1 MKIVRSMQEV
11 NQVFRPKGV
20 YDGRAIFYSSRE
32 YPFEDGHQEFQ
43 VEVPDRGDFKVRL
56 KKVATINPEALQR
69 YIRGQQ
75 CLDKSVLTVINACN
89 VAVRMDPI
97 QNNPF
102 NARSFFT
109 PEGQRALGRGIMLW
123 RGYLQSVRP
132 STGRL
137 VVNLDVSTGT
147 FYKGGPLIGLC
158 LEFLGV
164 FGNPEPH
171 LTGPMDKRKRNDLI
185 KFIRN
190 LKVKTQKKGEGPKI
204 RPIKD
209 LSKDG
214 ADDHMFPQA
223 DGNITTIAAFFSMA
237 NGRALTH
244 PKVLSVKLSSKAY
257 VPMELCE
264 VVEGQPMKKQVPSD
278 LVKGVLDFLT
288 NRPEER
294 LRSIMNGLQVLQYG
308 NSTYLRDFGINVN
321 PTPMLIPGRVLPTP
335 VLQYAGSEIRPEN
348 GQWNMRD
355 KKLWKPARINGCV
368 IINYD
373 SLFNGQSQH
382 SMIEALE
389 AACRSVGITGMTQQA
404 PVLQKDPIG
413 IAYHNHLRE
422 AGYLHKKEVG
432 FMPNL
437 VVVVLPDRGNEDIY
451 YRIKN
456 AGDIIIGVAT
466 QCLKA
471 SKCQRANMQY
481 WANVCLKINVKLGGI
496 NAVPKAFLVQS
507 LTDPTNPTL
516 ILGCNVMHP
525 APGAGYKS
533 RPSYTAV
540 VGNIDSTTS
549 RFVAA
554 SRVQKAGQEIVED
567 LEDMVYDIVM
577 KYMAYQRDVEKK
589 KILAPRCIIFYRSGV
604 SEGQFE
610 QVVRIEAPRI
620 RAACVRAK
628 IPPPKLTVVV
638 VSKARQRLGHSIY
651 SLIIAPR
658 FFPANAKDADRSGNA
673 PAGLVVDREI
683 TNSVEF
689 DFFLQSHGGLLG
701 TSRSAHYRCIAD
713 ENNFTADDLQELS
726 FSLCHIYARA
736 TQSISMVAP
745 IYYAN
750 AVCARAKHRYDPDD
764 AIGDFSDTASQILS
778 EATEAQ
784 VSIYKE
790 RFKPLHPGTAQNM
803 YFQ

>member
-1 MKIVRSMQEV
+1 MKIIRVMQET
-11 NQVFRPKGV
+11 NQIFRPKGV
-20 YDGRAIFYSSRE
+20 YDGRAIFYSTKE
-32 YPFEDGHQEFQ
+32 YPFQGGHQEFQ
-43 VEVPDRGDFKVRL
+43 VAVPDRGDFKVRL
-56 KKVATINPEALQR
+56 KKVATINPETLQQ
-69 YIRGQQ
+69 YIKGQQ
-75 CLDKSVLTVINACN
+75 SHDESVLTAINACN

-102 NARSFFT
+102 NVRSFFT

-123 RGYLQSVRP
+123 RGYFQSVRP
-132 STGRL
+132 STGRM
-137 VVNLDVSTGT
+137 VVNLDISTGT

-164 FGNPEPH
+164 YGNPEPH
-171 LTGPMDKRKRNDLI
+171 LTGRIDKRKRNDLI

-223 DGNITTIAAFFSMA
+223 DGNMTTVAAFFSMA

-257 VPMELCE
+257 IPMELCE
-264 VVEGQPMKKQVPSD
+264 VVEGQPMKKQVPPD
-278 LVKGVLDFLT
+278 LVKGVLDFST
-288 NRPEER
+288 SRPEER

-321 PTPMLIPGRVLPTP
+321 PTPMVIQGRVLPTP
-335 VLQYAGSEIRPEN
+335 VLQYAGSEIRPAN

-355 KKLWKPARINGCV
+355 KKLWKPVKIQGCV

-373 SLFNGQSQH
+373 NRFNWQSQQ
-382 SMIEALE
+382 SMIEGLE
-389 AACRSVGITGMTQQA
+389 AACRSVGITGMTRQV
-404 PVLQKDPIG
+404 PVLQKDPMG
-413 IAYHNHLRE
+413 VAYHNHLRE
-422 AGYLHKKEVG
+422 AAQLHKKEVG
-432 FMPNL
+432 TMPNL

-451 YRIKN
+451 IRIKN
-456 AGDIIIGVAT
+456 AGDIVIGVAT
-466 QCLKA
+466 QCLKSA
-471 SKCQRANMQY
+471 KCQRANMQY

-496 NAVPKAFLVQS
+496 NVIPKASSVQF
-507 LTDPTNPTL
+507 LTDPSNPAL
-516 ILGCNVMHP
+516 VLGCDVMHP

-540 VGNIDSTTS
+540 TGNIDSTSSRFIATS
-549 RFVAA
+549 RA
-554 SRVQKAGQEIVED
+554 QKAGQEMVDD
-567 LEDMVYDIVM
+567 LEEMVFDVIT
-577 KYMAYQRDVEKK
+577 KYMAYRRDIEKK
-589 KILAPRCIIFYRSGV
+589 KILAPRRIIFYRDGV

-610 QVVRIEAPRI
+610 QVVRIEVPRI

-628 IPPPKLTVVV
+628 IPAPKLTVVIV
-638 VSKARQRLGHSIY
+638 GKRHHN
-651 SLIIAPR
+651 R

-673 PAGLVVDREI
+673 PAGLVIDREI
-683 TNSVEF
+683 TNSIEF

-701 TSRSAHYRCIAD
+701 TSRSAHYSCLVD
-713 ENNFTADDLQELS
+713 ENNFTADDLQQLS
-726 FSLCHIYARA
+726 FSLCHVYARA
-736 TQSISMVAP
+736 TRSVSIVAP
-745 IYYAN
+745 TYYADT
-750 AVCARAKHRYDPDD
+750 VCARAKHHYDPDD
-764 AIGDFSDTASQILS
+764 SIGDFSDTASQVSS
-778 EATEAQ
+778 EAAEAQ
-784 VSIYKE
+784 VNIYKE